1 MTLEDL
7 TNLSVGDGH
16 IDPDPHFRGQQ
27 QQQSMEMQAYNPF
40 AVRSGMSGTWDA
52 MCMERMLTIKKP
64 VSVPGEIWITESGF
78 AETLSLLPLN
88 KPEQRQFWKKFRRIQ
103 MLASGELNKNVVAS
117 RQDRLMMELVSQ
129 KSRKDVIEGGNL
141 NERESWITT
150 RQQVEQTL
158 RTPPMGKNKGF
169 FGSVADGLFG
179 SR

>member
-1 MTLEDL
+1 
-7 TNLSVGDGH
+7 
-16 IDPDPHFRGQQ
+16 
-27 QQQSMEMQAYNPF
+27 
-40 AVRSGMSGTWDA
+40 
-52 MCMERMLTIKKP
+52 
-64 VSVPGEIWITESGF
+64 
-78 AETLSLLPLN
+78 
-88 KPEQRQFWKKFRRIQ
+88 
-103 MLASGELNKNVVAS
+103 
-117 RQDRLMMELVSQ
+117 MMELISQ